1 MNIRKAPL
9 SVLYINSKTLVL
21 IFDELE
27 YETPYTLRVNTIV
40 DFSGTAYKVTGE
52 GTNYK
57 DFILEKQK
65 P

>member
-1 MNIRKAPL
+1 M
-9 SVLYINSKTLVL
+9 
-21 IFDELE
+21 FDDLE
-27 YETPYTLRVNTIV
+27 YEVPYTLRVNTIV

-57 DFILEKQK
+57 NFILEKQE